1 MKNLFGH
8 CIHRANVDWFE
19 DDFFRLQI
27 QEELH
32 VVGNREQLSF
42 PADIVVAE
50 FDDVFDNTM
59 GAGIGAVVVLM
70 LGRVKRGK

>member
-32 VVGNREQLSF
+32 VVGECEHRQII
-42 PADIVVAE
+42 PASSSH
-50 FDDVFDNTM
+50 
-59 GAGIGAVVVLM
+59 
-70 LGRVKRGK
+70 